1 MRFSIAPAGT
11 FLRAELIERETGAE
25 TREFLAA
32 LVAACLEHKLERVL
46 IVVRASRPIFK
57 VEQYEA
63 SLHFREL
70 ARRPGCRVALVA
82 SRPDLRAA
90 HEYLEVLAG
99 QHGAHL
105 RSFSHEALAA
115 EWLRSERPAA
125 ALAPRKA
132 ASKSP

>member
-1 MRFSIAPAGT
+1 MRFSVTPAGNY
-11 FLRAELIERETGAE
+11 LRAELVERETGAE

-46 IVVRASRPIFK
+46 ILVRASRPIFK

-63 SLHFREL
+63 SIHLREL

-99 QHGAHL
+99 QHGANL